1 MALNKDTIKV
11 EGMSC
16 NHCKQAVEKAVKA
29 LPGVVSAQVDLN
41 AKSLQVEYDAA
52 KTGSA
57 AIRTAVE
64 DAGFTAL

>member
-1 MALNKDTIKV
+1 MALHKETITV

-29 LPGVVSAQVDLN
+29 VPGVVAAQVDLT
-41 AKSLQVEYDAA
+41 AKSLEVEYDAA
-52 KTGSA
+52 TTGNA
-57 AIRTAVE
+57 AIKTAVE